1 MRRGC
6 RVRNTW
12 GAVFPADL
20 LRDLDMRLELLR
32 AGGGGGGAQAY
43 ADPRAMQYAASLRP
57 RLSDSLV

>member
-32 AGGGGGGAQAY
+32 AGGGGAQAY
-43 ADPRAMQYAASLRP
+43 ADPRAMQYAELLRP
-57 RLSDSLV
+57 RVSDRLI